1 MAVKPGARPAPKSKT
16 RSERRPP
23 GALARRLR
31 PRLSLRFVQEVVA
44 ELKKVTW
51 PSRDEV
57 VRLTLV
63 VIVVSVAVGALL
75 GTADLI
81 FAWLMERLLVP

>member
-1 MAVKPGARPAPKSKT
+1 MAVKPGTRPAPKGKT
-16 RSERRPP
+16 RPERRP
-23 GALARRLR
+23 GVLARRPR
-31 PRLSLRFVQEVVA
+31 PRLSFRFIQEVVA

-75 GTADLI
+75 GTVDLI
-81 FAWLMERLLVP
+81 FAWLMERLLLP

>member
-1 MAVKPGARPAPKSKT
+1 MAVKPGARPAPKAKT
-16 RSERRPP
+16 RPERRPP

-31 PRLSLRFVQEVVA
+31 LRLSLRFVQEVVA

-75 GTADLI
+75 GTIDLI
-81 FAWLMERLLVP
+81 FAWLMERLLLP

>member
-1 MAVKPGARPAPKSKT
+1 MAVKPGAKPAPKT
-16 RSERRPP
+16 RPRPERRP

-31 PRLSLRFVQEVVA
+31 PRLGIKFVQEVIA

-51 PSRDEV
+51 PSREEV
-57 VRLTLV
+57 IRLTLV

-75 GTADLI
+75 GAVDLI
-81 FAWLMERLLVP
+81 FAWLMERLLLS